1 MMPGL
6 VSRTILGSERLGY
19 VEFVTD
25 VVGSFSA
32 VWILWEQ
39 DKISSLFTLYHLTWA
54 VHFSSYF
61 LSLQMELSTFP
72 LCLLW

>member
-1 MMPGL
+1 MPGL
-6 VSRTILGSERLGY
+6 VSRTLLGSERLGC

-54 VHFSSYF
+54 MRFSSYF